1 MKNLKR
7 VLILLVVLS
16 LTLGMTSFAAAGDPG
31 TIKNIEV
38 VDASK
43 TSVTY
48 ADGDV
53 KFALTYSGAQAN
65 GMYLVLVL
73 SEEGVPTASNIL
85 YVNQETASGTSVS
98 FDNVY
103 PTNIQDSYIYLA
115 GTGMAYTKLGKINAN
130 GTITPSYLLGD
141 VNSDGNR
148 DMADISLILQY
159 INGSATLTDVQSL
172 SADVTGDSNQDMADV
187 SSILQFI
194 NGAITEFPAEQ

>member
-1 MKNLKR
+1 VKNLKR

-16 LTLGMTSFAAAGDPG
+16 LTLGMTSFAAAGDPE

-43 TSVTY
+43 TAATY

-85 YVNQETASGTSVS
+85 YVNQETAGGTSVS

-130 GTITPSYLLGD
+130 GAVSSGAKGD
-141 VNSDGNR
+141 VNEDGVV
-148 DMADISLILQY
+148 DIVDLQRLFAHL
-159 INGSATLTDVQSL
+159 NGSNLLTNLLAGDVN
-172 SADVTGDSNQDMADV
+172 GDGAVDIVDLQRLFAHLNGSN
-187 SSILQFI
+187 LL
-194 NGAITEFPAEQ
+194 N